1 MPASK
6 PYRTTW
12 KRPPPTSMN
21 ASARKSSRNEQLAA
35 AVASPSR
42 PSGMNS
48 GREPLGLPA
57 PGQQA
62 LELVGPGAARD
73 HALEHVGQPGQG
85 LDLVQLRG
93 RHQARHDRPMAGPA
107 IGAGEQT
114 ILAPEGHHGV
124 ILPMSG
130 GRSWFTTA

>member
-1 MPASK
+1 MPKRSPGARMPASK

-21 ASARKSSRNEQLAA
+21 ASAKKSSRNEKLAA

-42 PSGMNS
+42 PSGTNS
-48 GREPLGLPA
+48 GRDPLDLPA

-62 LELVGPGAARD
+62 FELGGLGAARD

-85 LDLVQLRG
+85 LDPFSFAVATRL
-93 RHQARHDRPMAGPA
+93 A
-107 IGAGEQT
+107 T
-114 ILAPEGHHGV
+114 IAQ
-124 ILPMSG
+124 
-130 GRSWFTTA
+130 W